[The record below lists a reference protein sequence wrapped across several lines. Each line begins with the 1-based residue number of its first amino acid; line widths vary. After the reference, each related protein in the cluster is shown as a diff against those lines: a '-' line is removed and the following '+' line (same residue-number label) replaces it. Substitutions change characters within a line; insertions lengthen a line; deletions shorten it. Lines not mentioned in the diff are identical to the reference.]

1 MVSSF
6 QDLGQFSFHL
16 FLTETAQE
24 SSLNDAVLI
33 NEHQPGTEGDTVFF
47 CDYVSLIETSYP
59 GNIFVLNIL
68 NKFLPLVLDAD
79 TDDLKVLIFVLF
91 FCPLDQGDLIL
102 AAPSPAGKEIENGR
116 FASQIRRTD
125 LPTFKQV

>member
-1 MVSSF
+1 MISSF

-16 FLTETAQE
+16 FFTKTAQE

-33 NEHQPGTEGDTVFF
+33 NEYQSGTEGDAVLF
-47 CDYVSLIETSYP
+47 CDHVSLIETGYP

-102 AAPSPAGKEIENGR
+102 AAPSPACKKIKDKR
-116 FASQIRRTD
+116 FSS
-125 LPTFKQV
+125 